1 MKNLMIILAT
11 SFILLASILCFAED
25 EVISIVKMGPGEVET
40 YEDALDLSKSTN
52 TKVFVYFGA
61 DWCGY
66 CVKMKNT
73 TFKDKDVEKYLAKN
87 FVVLK
92 IDVDDKKF
100 KNIKEKFKV
109 KALPSFLIIDKNE
122 DTVKK
127 SSGYM
132 GSKEFLNWLDN

>member
-1 MKNLMIILAT
+1 MLCAVDVF
-11 SFILLASILCFAED
+11 SRSI
-25 EVISIVKMGPGEVET
+25 
-40 YEDALDLSKSTN
+40 
-52 TKVFVYFGA
+52 
-61 DWCGY
+61 Y

-109 KALPSFLIIDKNE
+109 KTLPSFLIIDKNE
-122 DTVKK
+122 DVIKK

-132 GSKEFLNWLDN
+132 GSKEFLNWLDNQIFENSGLI

>member
-1 MKNLMIILAT
+1 MRSLIIILGT
-11 SFILLASILCFAED
+11 SFILLAGVLCFGND
-25 EVISIVKMGPGEVET
+25 DIISIVKMGPGEVET

-52 TKVFVYFGA
+52 TKIFVYFGA

-73 TFKDKDVEKYLAKN
+73 TFKDKDVEKHLAKN

-100 KNIKEKFKV
+100 KDIKEKFKI
-109 KALPSFLIIDKNE
+109 KTLPSFLIIDKNE
-122 DTVKK
+122 NAIKR
-127 SSGYM
+127 SSGYI